1 MKAAIITGLN
11 QTPVYGD
18 FAEPVAD
25 SGEELIAVTAAAL
38 THLTKGRASGSHYS
52 ADRVFPAGVGVDG
65 VGKTKDGRRVYFAL
79 PAAPFGAM
87 AEKTRVLSSHCIPIP
102 DGLDDVTA
110 AAIANPGM
118 SCWAAL
124 VERARL
130 QPGETVLVNGATG
143 AAGRL
148 AVQVAKHLGATKV
161 IATGRDEQALEHLKS
176 VSGSADVVIPFH
188 LDHGDPSAMHQSVRA
203 FEDALQ
209 QQFALGVDVVLDYLW
224 GKSAET
230 VIAAAKAGPEGR
242 VVRFVQIGEVSQPT
256 VELRGAAL
264 RSSALVL
271 MGSGINSVPLPAL
284 FAAVVSVFHAAKPA
298 NFTIYTRPVPLSDVE
313 KTWNAD
319 TGKDR
324 VVFLPGK

>member
-38 THLTKGRASGSHYS
+38 THLTKSRASGSHYS
-52 ADRVFPAGVGVDG
+52 ADRFFPAVVGVDG
-65 VGKTKDGRRVYFAL
+65 VGKTKDGRRVYFVL

-87 AEKTRVLSSHCIPIP
+87 AEKTRVPSSHCIPIP
-102 DGLDDVTA
+102 DDLDDVTA

-130 QPGETVLVNGATG
+130 QPGETALVNGATG

-148 AVQVAKHLGATKV
+148 AVQVAKHLGAAKV
-161 IATGRDEQALEHLKS
+161 IATGRDRDAVEKLTAF
-176 VSGSADVVIPFH
+176 GADAVIPFH
-188 LDHGDPSAMHQSVRA
+188 LDDSDPSSVA
-203 FEDALQ
+203 KYEHALQ
-209 QQFALGVDVVLDYLW
+209 EQFSGGVDVVLDYLW

-230 VIAAAKAGPEGR
+230 IMIAAAKAGPEGR
-242 VVRFVQIGEVSQPT
+242 AIRFIQIGEMSNQK
-256 VELRGAAL
+256 VELSGAVF

-271 MGSGINSVPLPAL
+271 MGSGINSVPFTALLADIRGVFQAVNPAKL
-284 FAAVVSVFHAAKPA
+284 K
-298 NFTIYTRPVPLSDVE
+298 IYTIAVPLSQVE

-319 TGKDR
+319 TGRDR